1 MNGIKSE
8 MICIFCSNK
17 FTERKQLL
25 KGKLPRLNQNQSKTF
40 LICQICGTNACHSC
54 VTMIFN
60 AIPKKDKSNDE
71 WSQFLHNNISKLNI
85 ENVNIPVGH
94 CCELKYST
102 DSDKKKTCK
111 QDIMEMNTQTSH
123 PKKTTCKVQKK
134 RKRTKSQNKKERS
147 NRKYWKNLNK
157 YNQTVKESSIYTK

>member
-1 MNGIKSE
+1 MSGIKSE
-8 MICIFCSNK
+8 MTCIFCANK

-25 KGKLPRLNQNQSKTF
+25 KGKLPKLNQNQSKTF

-60 AIPKKDKSNDE
+60 AIPKKDKSHDE
-71 WSQFLHNNISKLNI
+71 WSQFIHNNISKLNN

-94 CCELKYST
+94 CCELKYPT

-111 QDIMEMNTQTSH
+111 QDVMEMNTQISH
-123 PKKTTCKVQKK
+123 PIKTSCKVQKQ
-134 RKRTKSQNKKERS
+134 RPR
-147 NRKYWKNLNK
+147 
-157 YNQTVKESSIYTK
+157 

>member
-1 MNGIKSE
+1 MSGIKSE
-8 MICIFCSNK
+8 MMCIFCANK

-25 KGKLPRLNQNQSKTF
+25 KGKLPNLIQNKSITY
-40 LICQICGTNACHSC
+40 LICQKCGTNACHSC

-60 AIPKKDKSNDE
+60 AIPKKDKSHDE

-102 DSDKKKTCK
+102 DSKEIKTCK
-111 QDIMEMNTQTSH
+111 QNIMKINTQTSH
-123 PKKTTCKVQKK
+123 PKKKNCKVQKK
-134 RKRTKSQNKKERS
+134 IKRTKNQKKR
-147 NRKYWKNLNK
+147 
-157 YNQTVKESSIYTK
+157 ES